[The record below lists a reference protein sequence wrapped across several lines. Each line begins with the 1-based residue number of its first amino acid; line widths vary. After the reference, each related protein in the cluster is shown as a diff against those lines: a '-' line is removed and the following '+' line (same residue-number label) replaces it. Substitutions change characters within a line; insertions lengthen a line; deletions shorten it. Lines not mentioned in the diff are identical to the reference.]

1 MTQSGP
7 YPPIED
13 YGLISDCH
21 CTALV
26 SKAGSIDWC
35 CMPRMDSDPC
45 FGRLLDWERGGYC
58 AIQPVGD
65 SFESD
70 RHYDDDTL
78 VLVTHFRT
86 EQGEVTIRDFF
97 AISDEQN
104 TPSLFQLVRIVDGIQ
119 GELELEIRI
128 SPRFDFGEIAP
139 YIRCHEHGTYTAWAS
154 NGGMVIHFEEEL
166 ELSDHRNLRG
176 CFRVRAGERYYLS
189 LHFDSPERLNED
201 ISHHLNSPDDL
212 DHQLKQTQAWW
223 KNWIAQLR
231 PECRSDPQ
239 TLRSVLALKGL
250 IFERTGAMIAAPT
263 TSLPEW
269 IGTERNWD
277 YRFSWIRDSVF
288 AVGALHHLGFEREAR
303 RFARF
308 IELSSA
314 GSPDELQ
321 VMFGIDGK
329 RRLPEI
335 TLDWLEGYRGSRPV
349 RIGNRATNQLQLDIF
364 PELMELTWIRHT
376 QGEPIKPYYWQL
388 LVELLN
394 YMCTRCREPD
404 HGLWEVRDGPRHFV
418 FSKAMCWAALHR
430 GLTMAAELGQE
441 APIRDWKREEKSLRE
456 EIETQGYDHKRGIY
470 LQSYGEPYLDSALL
484 LLPRFGYISYDDPK
498 MVRTV
503 AAIQEGLQ
511 EDGLLLRYNSP
522 DGVEGEEGFFLPC
535 TFWLVECLAEQGK
548 LDQALSYYQRA
559 LDCANDLGLFS
570 EEYDVRTRTM
580 LGNFPQALTQVSQIT
595 AKVALDQCR
604 QRLHESMKP
613 AVHQAL
619 ALVGFVNA

>member
-1 MTQSGP
+1 MSYSER
-7 YPPIED
+7 YPPIGD

-45 FGRLLDWERGGYC
+45 FGRLLDWQRGGFC
-58 AIQPVGD
+58 SIHPVSN
-65 SFESD
+65 SFETH
-70 RHYDDDTL
+70 RHYDDDSL
-78 VLVTHFRT
+78 ILVTHFRT
-86 EQGEVTIRDFF
+86 SQGEVTIRDFF
-97 AISDEQN
+97 AISEEQN
-104 TPSLFQLVRIVDGIQ
+104 APSLFQLVRIIDGVK
-119 GELELEIRI
+119 GEMELEVQI

-139 YIRCHEHGTYTAWAS
+139 YIRRHQHGTYTAWAS
-154 NGGMVIHFEEEL
+154 NAGLVIHFKEAL
-166 ELSDHRNLRG
+166 ELKDHRDLQGVLR
-176 CFRVRAGERYYLS
+176 VQAGKRHYLS
-189 LHFDSPERLNED
+189 LHFDSPERLNEA
-201 ISHHLNSPDDL
+201 ISKHLNSQNDL
-212 DHQLKQTQAWW
+212 DRQLRQTRHWW
-223 KNWIAQLR
+223 KNWVSQIR

-239 TLRSVLALKGL
+239 TLRSVLTLKGL

-335 TLDWLEGYRGSRPV
+335 NLDWLQGYRGSQPV
-349 RIGNRATNQLQLDIF
+349 RIGNKATEQLQLDIY

-376 QGEPIKPYYWQL
+376 QGETIEPYYWEL

-394 YMCTRCREPD
+394 YMCTRYREPD

-418 FSKAMCWAALHR
+418 YSKAMCWAALNR
-430 GLTMAAELGQE
+430 GITMATELDYE
-441 APIRDWKREEKSLRE
+441 APVSSWQQEEKSLRA
-456 EIETQGYDHKRGIY
+456 EIESQGYDRKRGIY
-470 LQSYGEPYLDSALL
+470 LQSYGEHYLDSALL
-484 LLPRFGYISYDDPK
+484 LLPRFGYIRYDDPK

-503 AAIQEGLQ
+503 AAIEEELQ
-511 EDGLLLRYNSP
+511 EQGLLLRYNSP

-535 TFWLVECLAEQGK
+535 TFWLVECLAEQGQ

-559 LDCANDLGLFS
+559 LNCANDLGLFS
-570 EEYDVRTRTM
+570 EEYDLKTSTM

-604 QRLHESMKP
+604 QRQADSVES
-613 AVHQAL
+613 AVKEA
-619 ALVGFVNA
+619 